1 MKRNIKLILISLL
14 IQTPVIL
21 IMVITNVG
29 DDYADITRLV
39 PVESG
44 LFDIFYF
51 FVLSPLLM
59 IVFIQCF
66 SVILAYGFFKL
77 HSIIK
82 IKRYNYAILKKNEKK
97 LNFKGIFFRALIL
110 GFFAL
115 SIGIVM
121 IQFIDE
127 NFIIIKTPILLGL
140 LLISTFFILPFLMLI
155 LSPIWL
161 LKDIGIMC
169 GRIKKRLKEDQ
180 RQLPDIEGVYRIY
193 NSYIMGYIG
202 ITSIVSIIL
211 IIYNTMISRMGSTE
225 MVFLP
230 FGTIAPFYS
239 VAISILPILFYEWRL
254 PKFREK
260 LINKLL
266 AKGIKTID
274 DLNEI

>member
-1 MKRNIKLILISLL
+1 
-14 IQTPVIL
+14 
-21 IMVITNVG
+21 MVITNANG
-29 DDYADITRLV
+29 NYSDITRLV

-59 IVFIQCF
+59 IIFIQCF
-66 SVILAYGFFKL
+66 SVFLAYGFFKL

-82 IKRYNYAILKKNEKK
+82 LKRYNYAILRINEKE

-115 SIGIVM
+115 SIGMIM
-121 IQFIDE
+121 IQFID
-127 NFIIIKTPILLGL
+127 NTFIIIRSPNVLGL

-155 LSPIWL
+155 LSPIWI
-161 LKDIGIMC
+161 LKDIGVMC
-169 GRIKKRLKEDQ
+169 GRIKKILKEDQ
-180 RQLPDIEGVYRIY
+180 RQLPDIEGVYRVY
-193 NSYIMGYIG
+193 NSYIMGYSG
-202 ITSIVSIIL
+202 ITTILSVIL
-211 IIYNTMISRMGSTE
+211 IIYNTMITRLGSSDI
-225 MVFLP
+225 VLLP

-254 PKFREK
+254 PKLREK

-266 AKGIKTID
+266 ANGIKTID

>member
-14 IQTPVIL
+14 VQTPVFL
-21 IMVITNVG
+21 IMVIANAG

-39 PVESG
+39 PVESA

-66 SVILAYGFFKL
+66 SVFLAYCLFKL

-82 IKRYNYAILKKNEKK
+82 LKRYNYAILKINEKK
-97 LNFKGIFFRALIL
+97 LNFRGIFFRALIL

-115 SIGIVM
+115 SVGMVM

-127 NFIIIKTPILLGL
+127 NFIIIKNPILLGL

-169 GRIKKRLKEDQ
+169 GRINKKLKEDQ

-193 NSYIMGYIG
+193 NSYIMGYSG

-211 IIYNTMISRMGSTE
+211 IIYITMISRMSSTE
-225 MVFLP
+225 LVFLP
-230 FGTIAPFYS
+230 FGIIAPFYS

-260 LINKLL
+260 LISKLL

>member
-14 IQTPVIL
+14 IQTPVFL
-21 IMVITNVG
+21 IMVITNAG

-39 PVESG
+39 PVESA

-66 SVILAYGFFKL
+66 SVILAYCLFKL

-82 IKRYNYAILKKNEKK
+82 FKKYNYAILKINEKK

-127 NFIIIKTPILLGL
+127 NFIIIKNPVLLGL
-140 LLISTFFILPFLMLI
+140 LLISTFFILPFLMII

-193 NSYIMGYIG
+193 NSYIMGYSG

-211 IIYNTMISRMGSTE
+211 IIYNTIISRMGSTE
-225 MVFLP
+225 LIFLP
-230 FGTIAPFYS
+230 FGIIAPFYS

-260 LINKLL
+260 LISKLL
-266 AKGIKTID
+266 TKGIKTID

>member
-14 IQTPVIL
+14 IQTPVFL
-21 IMVITNVG
+21 IMLITNAR
-29 DDYADITRLV
+29 DDYADITLLI
-39 PVESG
+39 PVESA

-59 IVFIQCF
+59 IAFIQCF
-66 SVILAYGFFKL
+66 SVFLAYCFFKL
-77 HSIIK
+77 HSILK
-82 IKRYNYAILKKNEKK
+82 LKKYNYAILKTNEKK
-97 LNFKGIFFRALIL
+97 LNFKGLFFRALIL

-127 NFIIIKTPILLGL
+127 NFIIIKNPVLLGL

-169 GRIKKRLKEDQ
+169 GRIKKKLKEDQ

-193 NSYIMGYIG
+193 NSYIMGYSG
-202 ITSIVSIIL
+202 ITSLASIIL
-211 IIYNTMISRMGSTE
+211 IIYITIISRMGSTE
-225 MVFLP
+225 LVFLP
-230 FGTIAPFYS
+230 FGIIAPFYS
-239 VAISILPILFYEWRL
+239 
-254 PKFREK
+254 EK
-260 LINKLL
+260 N
-266 AKGIKTID
+266 
-274 DLNEI
+274 

>member
-21 IMVITNVG
+21 IMVITNAG
-29 DDYADITRLV
+29 NNYADITRLV

-51 FVLSPLLM
+51 FVISPLLM

-66 SVILAYGFFKL
+66 SVILAYYFFKL
-77 HSIIK
+77 HSLIK
-82 IKRYNYAILKKNEKK
+82 LKRYNYAILKINEKK

-115 SIGIVM
+115 SIGIIM

-127 NFIIIKTPILLGL
+127 NFIIIMTPILLGL

-169 GRIKKRLKEDQ
+169 GRIKKKLKEDQ
-180 RQLPDIEGVYRIY
+180 RQLPNIEGVYRIY

-202 ITSIVSIIL
+202 ITSIISLIL
-211 IIYNTMISRMGSTE
+211 IIYITMITRMGSTE
-225 MVFLP
+225 LVFLP

-260 LINKLL
+260 LITKLI

>member
-1 MKRNIKLILISLL
+1 MKKNIKLIILSLV

-21 IMVITNVG
+21 IMIITNSRN
-29 DDYADITRLV
+29 DYTDITRLV

-66 SVILAYGFFKL
+66 SVISAYSFFKL
-77 HSIIK
+77 HRIIRL
-82 IKRYNYAILKKNEKK
+82 KRYNYAILKINEKK
-97 LNFKGIFFRALIL
+97 LNFKGIFFRALML

-115 SIGIVM
+115 SIGIIM
-121 IQFIDE
+121 MQLIDE
-127 NFIIIKTPILLGL
+127 NFIILTNPVLLGL
-140 LLISTFFILPFLMLI
+140 LLISTFFILPFLVII

-169 GRIKKRLKEDQ
+169 GRIKTKLKGDQ

-211 IIYNTMISRMGSTE
+211 IVYNTMISRVGSTE
-225 MVFLP
+225 MIFLP

-239 VAISILPILFYEWRL
+239 VAISILPILFYEWKL

-260 LINKLL
+260 LVSKLL
-266 AKGIKTID
+266 AKGIKIID